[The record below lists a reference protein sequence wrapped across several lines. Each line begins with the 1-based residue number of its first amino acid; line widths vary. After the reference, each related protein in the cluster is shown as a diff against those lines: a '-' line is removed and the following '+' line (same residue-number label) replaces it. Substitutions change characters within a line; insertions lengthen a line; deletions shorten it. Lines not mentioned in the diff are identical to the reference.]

1 MNRNQRT
8 MLKLS
13 ASEESVLLRTISR
26 GFRSPQR
33 FIVLDK
39 ELQELE
45 EKRYFV
51 ATDIRSFVEMHLEK
65 VETEGDG
72 DTLKIRF
79 TWLSDAGAGKLSG
92 TEENLRFSWE
102 RFKECIKKSR
112 SLNGTA
118 VSLLSIKDYRNP
130 VIEFQSRKNL
140 KAVVSE
146 PILRR
151 KLGKFLSCHF
161 AWKSSRRIVV
171 YDDFEPYSFFFREE
185 RQTGMGICGGI
196 ILHGRDNLKKAYY
209 GMHT

>member
-1 MNRNQRT
+1 MDRNRRT

-13 ASEESVLLRTISR
+13 ASEESVSLRTVSR

-33 FIVLDK
+33 FIVLCK

-51 ATDIRSFVEMHLEK
+51 AADIRSFAEMHLENAG
-65 VETEGDG
+65 TEGGG

-92 TEENLRFSWE
+92 TEEILRFPWDG
-102 RFKECIKKSR
+102 FKEGILKSR
-112 SLNGTA
+112 SLNGAA
-118 VSLLSIKDYRNP
+118 VPLLSIKDYRNP

-140 KAVVSE
+140 RAVVNK

-171 YDDFEPYSFFFREE
+171 YDDFEPYSFFFKEE
-185 RQTGMGICGGI
+185 MPTGTGICGGI